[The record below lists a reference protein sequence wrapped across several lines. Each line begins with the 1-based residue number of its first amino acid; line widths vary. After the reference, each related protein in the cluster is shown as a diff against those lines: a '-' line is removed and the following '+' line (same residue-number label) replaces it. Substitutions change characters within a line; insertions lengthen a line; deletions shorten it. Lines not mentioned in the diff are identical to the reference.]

1 MNASDTPTELHV
13 TFQIQRAAYDVAPFA
28 EWDERRNRL
37 ERLRTLLE
45 QNETAIETAIDSD
58 FGGRPRIETQ
68 ITEIFPSLSEIRGAI
83 KHGKRWMRPRS
94 AGVSKWFLPA
104 RANVVPR
111 PLGVVGIIVPWNYP
125 LFLAVSPLVAALA
138 AGNRAM
144 VKMSEFTPAFSQLF
158 QRLIAGAFRPN
169 ELAVITG
176 DADIAA
182 QFSALP
188 FDHLLF
194 TGSTSVG
201 RKVMGA
207 ASQNLTPVTLELG
220 GKSPAVIAPG
230 YPIDRAVQ
238 RVVAGK
244 LLNAGQTCIAPD
256 YALVPRSQVAA
267 FVESAK
273 RQAHAMYP
281 AGLADTDYC
290 SIVNVHQYERLTG
303 YLEQARAAGASVV
316 PLFDGADRK
325 YSTHRLAPAIVVD
338 PPRELDLMR
347 DEIFGPVLPVVPY
360 DDVKDAIAF
369 VNAQPRPLAM
379 YWFDNDGKRAESAL
393 KSTHAGGVCFNE
405 TLMHAA
411 QEDLPF
417 GGVGASGMGHYHGR
431 WGFDTF
437 SKLTPVFRQSRFN
450 GMNLFLPPYK
460 PRVAQMLRLMKRF

>member
-1 MNASDTPTELHV
+1 MNASDTPAELHV
-13 TFQIQRAAYDVAPFA
+13 VFQIQRAAYDAAPFA
-28 EWDERRNRL
+28 EWDERCNRL
-37 ERLRTLLE
+37 QRLHRLVAE
-45 QNETAIETAIDSD
+45 NEAAIEAAIDVD
-58 FGGRPRIETQ
+58 FAGRPPIETQ
-68 ITEIFPSLSEIRGAI
+68 IAEIFPSLSEISGAI
-83 KHGKRWMRPRS
+83 RHGKRWMKPRS

-144 VKMSEFTPAFSQLF
+144 VKMSELTPAFSALF
-158 QRLIAGAFRPN
+158 QRLIDSAFRTN
-169 ELAVITG
+169 EVAVVVG
-176 DADIAA
+176 SADVAA

-220 GKSPAVIAPG
+220 GKSPVVIAPG
-230 YPIDRAVQ
+230 YPIANAVQ
-238 RVVAGK
+238 RVLVGK

-256 YALVPRSQVAA
+256 YALVPRGQVSA
-267 FVESAK
+267 FIDATT
-273 RQAHAMYP
+273 RQAQSMYP
-281 AGLADTDYC
+281 AGLDDPDYC
-290 SIVNVHQYERLTG
+290 SIVNSRQYERLTG
-303 YLEQARAAGASVV
+303 YVDQARSSGTAVIPMFIGAERNQQS
-316 PLFDGADRK
+316 
-325 YSTHRLAPAIVVD
+325 HRLAPSLVID
-338 PPRELDLMR
+338 PSPDLDLMR
-347 DEIFGPVLPVVPY
+347 EEIFGPLLPVIPY
-360 DDVKDAIAF
+360 DDVKDAIGLI
-369 VNAQPRPLAM
+369 NAQPRALAM
-379 YWFDNDGKRAESAL
+379 YWFDNDAKRVEVAL
-393 KSTHAGGVCFNE
+393 KNTHVGGVCVNE
-405 TLMHAA
+405 TLLHAA

-450 GMNLFLPPYK
+450 ATKLFLPPYK
-460 PRVAQMLRLMKRF
+460 SYAAKVLSLMKRF